1 MKNLCGSLLLVSAL
15 MLSGCGGEESNG
27 NIGTAP
33 APGTEVPTQTT
44 TMVVPLP
51 AEGVSDPASPAS
63 DTAAPSPASSETGT
77 AAPSPA
83 ASPAN

>member
-1 MKNLCGSLLLVSAL
+1 MKSVCFSLLLVSAL
-15 MLSGCGGEESNG
+15 ALSGCGGEEPDG

-51 AEGVSDPASPAS
+51 AEGVSDPALPATTTDTGS
-63 DTAAPSPASSETGT
+63 ATAA
-77 AAPSPA
+77 PA
-83 ASPAN
+83 ASPAE